1 MCTDPMVTASRK
13 DRLFPAKTAVALV
26 FKRHSAHLQ
35 HKTCW
40 ETIIG
45 KDVPL
50 LMMPLAEGRG
60 RVLAGAR
67 PAGSQAPRV

>member
-1 MCTDPMVTASRK
+1 MDPMVTASRK
-13 DRLFPAKTAVALV
+13 DRLFPAKTAMVLV
-26 FKRHSAHLQ
+26 FERHSAHLQ

-50 LMMPLAEGRG
+50 LMMPMAEGRG
-60 RVLAGAR
+60 RALAGAR